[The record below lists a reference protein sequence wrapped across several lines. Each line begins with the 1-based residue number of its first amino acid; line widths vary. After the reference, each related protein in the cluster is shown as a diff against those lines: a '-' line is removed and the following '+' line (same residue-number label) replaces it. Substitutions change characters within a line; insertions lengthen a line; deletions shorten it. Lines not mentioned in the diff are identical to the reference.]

1 MKKHYFLFTFVLIG
15 LSALAQQKAAQPKQ
29 PSDSAL
35 KDVGVAL
42 TPSHLNYNLKPGES
56 RTYEVTVTNETRVTR
71 SFNVTLRDYDADKA
85 GTTIFMDPGTSMHGL
100 SNWINVSPTFFE
112 MKPGAVQKVRVTLS
126 IPDSV
131 GSNRAAWGLLWIE
144 EKKERQSLDNN
155 GSDKKISLGVI
166 PTFAMGV
173 FIYQNPPTVANNK
186 VEIQNFAY
194 QNTGSGAKVDMIL
207 KNTGD
212 GIASCTAYIE
222 LTNTK
227 TGKQQRLT
235 VKRFTILPGYVRN
248 YMFSLPQ
255 NLEKGTYSAVGVL
268 DYGSKESVEAA
279 ELNFELK

>member
-1 MKKHYFLFTFVLIG
+1 MKKQYLLYAFMLFGFM
-15 LSALAQQKAAQPKQ
+15 AFAQQKPQQPKQ

-35 KDVGVAL
+35 KDVGVAI
-42 TPSHLNYNLKPGES
+42 TPSHINYNLKPGES

-71 SFNVTLRDYDADKA
+71 SFNVSLRDYDADKA
-85 GTTIFMDPGTSMHGL
+85 GTTIFMEPGTSMHGL
-100 SNWINVSPTFFE
+100 SNWLNVSPTFFE
-112 MKPGAVQKVRVTLS
+112 MKPGATQKIRVTLT
-126 IPDSV
+126 IPDTV
-131 GSNRAAWGLLWIE
+131 GTSRAAWGLLWVE
-144 EKKERQSLDNN
+144 EKKERQSLDNEGN
-155 GSDKKISLGVI
+155 DKKISLGVI

-173 FIYQNPPTVANNK
+173 FIYQNPPNVANNK
-186 VEIQNFAY
+186 VEIQNFVH
-194 QNTGSGAKVDMIL
+194 QNTGSGSKIDMTL
-207 KNTGD
+207 KNSGD

-235 VKRFTILPGYVRN
+235 VKRFTILPGYTRN

-255 NLEKGTYSAVGVL
+255 NLDKGSYSAVGVL